1 MNPFES
7 LGNDP
12 TNRRDE
18 PRLAHPPAG
27 GQLYIARLEKQA
39 SFAPTNQ
46 EPNIH
51 KLFVSLP
58 TFFESCLPL
67 RGAPIPHSTYWRVLV
82 GIDIK
87 CLYLIIQTNTGSY
100 DVFDGIASLFHAP
113 VEREPAP
120 RNRHVA

>member
-12 TNRRDE
+12 TNRQDE
-18 PRLAHPPAG
+18 PRLAHPPTG

-51 KLFVSLP
+51 KLFVQQSTVP
-58 TFFESCLPL
+58 NPL
-67 RGAPIPHSTYWRVLV
+67 RLRSRIGRTPSRTGMQEVEQVSGNFYAPGLW
-82 GIDIK
+82 
-87 CLYLIIQTNTGSY
+87 
-100 DVFDGIASLFHAP
+100 
-113 VEREPAP
+113 
-120 RNRHVA
+120 